1 MLSITATVAL
11 TLVMA
16 LLVAHPVLAYSAG
29 LTICNITETRMLAG
43 MGGANSP
50 FLSMDLNVTRIDAST
65 ATVSVFSTN
74 ATVTS
79 TGIRGLLLWATDA
92 TGARVG
98 TWTVRQGQQLFAPVH
113 WCNDG
118 AVSHSGAG
126 IKSLDASSAT
136 APQGF
141 TVTIGQSNAPGPIRI
156 RAMVVFTRRVWML
169 VGPKEVHGA
178 GLTGPA
184 PGGDR
189 GAFLTIS
196 TLTIV
201 AILVAIVAIVVVL
214 VSGVRDFVRFPSTS
228 SVETRV
234 PLLKKD

>member
-1 MLSITATVAL
+1 MLSIVATSAL
-11 TLVMA
+11 A
-16 LLVAHPVLAYSAG
+16 LLMVFFSVHPAAAYSAG
-29 LTICNITETRMLAG
+29 LTICDITETRMLAG

-98 TWTVRQGQQLFAPVH
+98 TWTVRQGQQLFAPVNL
-113 WCNDG
+113 CNGG

-126 IKSLDASSAT
+126 VKSFDASSAT

-141 TVTIGQSNAPGPIRI
+141 TVTIGQSNVPGPISI

-169 VGPKEVHGA
+169 VGAKEVQ
-178 GLTGPA
+178 GLTGPVSSGNGTNTTSTNTTNSA
-184 PGGDR
+184 TSLRGPGAG
-189 GAFLTIS
+189 GALAGNGHATMM
-196 TLTIV
+196 
-201 AILVAIVAIVVVL
+201 AIVAAL
-214 VSGVRDFVRFPSTS
+214 VSLF
-228 SVETRV
+228 
-234 PLLKKD
+234 LAL